1 MNMLF
6 LWNNIH
12 PYTAEIGAKHDG
24 DIFPTDPTKISK
36 RSGTLL
42 KRQKR

>member
-1 MNMLF
+1 MS
-6 LWNNIH
+6 NIH
-12 PYTAEIGAKHDG
+12 CGWFNVIGAEHDG